1 MNTRFLA
8 PVFPVFLLAIA
19 SSLVAETETPAP
31 AETAVSESP
40 GGRLALEQ
48 FAEGLETY
56 HATFEQR
63 VLNSDGETEDANSG
77 ELWLSRPS
85 LFRWEYGGDF
95 PEVIVADGQR
105 VWIYDISLEQITV
118 KDQSSL
124 ANDSPLTLLTDLSRL
139 DRQFEVRDL
148 GIEDGLAW
156 IELRS
161 VLEDAEFDRVVLGL
175 RDGNLELMAMEDA
188 FGLRTEIRLMSAE
201 RNPNLSPSL
210 FSFEPPEGV
219 DVVGDLAMNGELG
232 EEEAE

>member
-8 PVFPVFLLAIA
+8 PVFHIFLLAVA
-19 SSLVAETETPAP
+19 SPLVAETEPPAP
-31 AETAVSESP
+31 AGTAVSVSQ

-139 DRQFEVRDL
+139 DKQFEVRDL

-156 IELRS
+156 VELRS
-161 VLEDAEFDRVVLGL
+161 VLEDAEFDSVVLGL
-175 RDGNLELMAMEDA
+175 RDSNLELMAMEDA

-219 DVVGDLAMNGELG
+219 DVVGDVAMNGELG

>member
-8 PVFPVFLLAIA
+8 PVFTIFLLAVA
-19 SSLVAETETPAP
+19 SPLVAETEPPAP
-31 AETAVSESP
+31 AGTAVSVSQ

-139 DRQFEVRDL
+139 DKQFEVRDL

-156 IELRS
+156 VELRS
-161 VLEDAEFDRVVLGL
+161 VLEDAEFDSVVLGL
-175 RDGNLELMAMEDA
+175 RDSNLELMAMEDA

-219 DVVGDLAMNGELG
+219 DVVGDVAMNGELG